1 MCCTSPLAICAL
13 LQRHF
18 VVVYDSVVRFWPP
31 PTPLLSVATLRDC
44 WFAVG
49 ALAPREGRFQQHGLL
64 SVRIGLSFSHATS
77 PSRARLKCLSL
88 CLRAVSTLLVN
99 VFVPASSLDVVAWF
113 AVSCAL
119 RSATI
124 AHLILAL
131 LSCILHAGVSTLQ
144 ILRYVSSFL

>member
-49 ALAPREGRFQQHGLL
+49 ALAPREGRFQQRGLL

-88 CLRAVSTLLVN
+88 CLRAVSTLSVK
-99 VFVPASSLDVVAWF
+99 VFVPASSLDVVGLVRSVMRT
-113 AVSCAL
+113 AVSYDRA
-119 RSATI
+119 SYAG
-124 AHLILAL
+124 ASFFH
-131 LSCILHAGVSTLQ
+131 LHAGVPTLQ